1 MWEVE
6 YDLFEP
12 AKSTRRNPHSYR
24 YVAGFKCRA
33 SGYVFRYFMKGK
45 KAKDLRQTVLP
56 THLQR
61 VKDLINKGR
70 LEVAGSV
77 LDDDGEMIG
86 SMLVVDFRNRRA
98 LDAYL
103 KREPYVTEGVW
114 KNIRVTPMN
123 RVV

>member
-1 MWEVE
+1 MMV
-6 YDLFEP
+6 
-12 AKSTRRNPHSYR
+12 
-24 YVAGFKCRA
+24 
-33 SGYVFRYFMKGK
+33 KGK
-45 KAKDLRQTVLP
+45 KAKDLRQTVRP

-61 VKDLINKGR
+61 VKGLINKDQ
-70 LEVAGSV
+70 LKVAGAL

-103 KREPYVTEGVW
+103 KREPYVTERVW